1 MDFKTQL
8 KNDLLLYIRK
18 NEEYNIALQQL
29 QSIREEKQ
37 QQEDGIISF
46 LKESNIDS
54 KVFIVN
60 DYKVTQKSYY
70 QYQQMSLKYIEK
82 CLKEYCEQKEI
93 VFDVKDC
100 LEYMKGCRDKKQK
113 EELKLG

>member
-37 QQEDGIISF
+37 QQEH
-46 LKESNIDS
+46 EID
-54 KVFIVN
+54 N
-60 DYKVTQKSYY
+60 
-70 QYQQMSLKYIEK
+70 
-82 CLKEYCEQKEI
+82 
-93 VFDVKDC
+93 
-100 LEYMKGCRDKKQK
+100 
-113 EELKLG
+113 